1 MNINKHHVIR
11 RPFLLPITTSS
22 RITFPNIKR
31 LEYPVSFLEST
42 PLFTPISYYNIRLDR
57 TPPQNELYN
66 LCILSDDNTA
76 FLKMF
81 ETYSNT
87 YTFIGPTI
95 NTITAI
101 LLAPIE
107 GEWNISHVD
116 IESRDID
123 ENNTSTTILRKYVMY
138 YGDIDTR
145 CFFIPE
151 REPNEN
157 IKKEALDL
165 YSNQKK
171 IINHF
176 TIGFLVGGTVLFRVS
191 MGTHSALVFL
201 FSCIVGMIYQL
212 LLQYEI
218 DRVGKQQMF
227 INSTTR
233 LGAISSCIYIAINN
247 SGQLVPMDMWIG
259 LCGFMMQKIAL
270 MIVFIL

>member
-1 MNINKHHVIR
+1 
-11 RPFLLPITTSS
+11 
-22 RITFPNIKR
+22 
-31 LEYPVSFLEST
+31 LEQPVSLSAST
-42 PLFTPISYYNIRLDR
+42 PVFTPITYYRVRLDR
-57 TPPQNELYN
+57 TPPQNELFN
-66 LCILSDDNTA
+66 LCILSEDNTA

-87 YTFIGPTI
+87 HTFIGPTI
-95 NTITAI
+95 NTISAV
-101 LLAPIE
+101 LLAPME

-116 IESRDID
+116 IESRNID
-123 ENNTSTTILRKYVMY
+123 ENNTPTTTLRKYVLY

-145 CFFIPE
+145 CFFVPE
-151 REPNEN
+151 RKPNED
-157 IKKEALDL
+157 IKKESLDL

-171 IINHF
+171 IINRF
-176 TIGFLVGGTVLFRVS
+176 TIGFLVGGSTLFQVS

-201 FSCIVGMIYQL
+201 FGCLLGMIYQL

-233 LGAISSCIYIAINN
+233 LGAISGCIYIAVNN
-247 SGQLVPMDMWIG
+247 SGNLAPMDMWIG

-270 MIVFIL
+270 MIVFIV